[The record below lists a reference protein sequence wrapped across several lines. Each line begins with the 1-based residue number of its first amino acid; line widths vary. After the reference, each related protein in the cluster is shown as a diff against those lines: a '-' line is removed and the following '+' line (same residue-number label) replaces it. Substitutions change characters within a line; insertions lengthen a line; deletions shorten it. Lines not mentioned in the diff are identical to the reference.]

1 MVHQKNCGLAIK
13 TTPRKLYNSA
23 HSPKDSLRN
32 LVLMRLVR
40 IGDRDDS
47 TIASDNHKYCK
58 EKHIPDRPT
67 KLNAKGHV
75 DQKDG

>member
-1 MVHQKNCGLAIK
+1 
-13 TTPRKLYNSA
+13 
-23 HSPKDSLRN
+23 
-32 LVLMRLVR
+32 MRLVR